1 MEEQVSELWPTT
13 FIQRATLAVD
23 HGSGV
28 SPQHEKFL
36 S

>member
-1 MEEQVSELWPTT
+1 MIPTMEEQVSELWPTT

-28 SPQHEKFL
+28 
-36 S
+36 